1 MHTSINCA
9 SALAAVLDAIFWSK
23 RTVKKLESAS
33 FPNTC
38 SDTATDS
45 DEDIDAIFW
54 SKHAV
59 KNMECDSW
67 PHTCSD
73 TATDDDEDVESVVF
87 EETLIDKLGLPK
99 SAASADAYD
108 GDNQSMST
116 PTTMSPPSSEPGT
129 PRQLSPL
136 DWERSNHTPRA
147 PASRAAARASS
158 APCGIRCRRMV
169 TSETRTEIFV
179 NGIVIGPIPVV

>member
-9 SALAAVLDAIFWSK
+9 SALAAVLDAILWSK
-23 RTVKKLESAS
+23 RTVKNIESTS
-33 FPNTC
+33 FQNTC
-38 SDTATDS
+38 SDTATDN
-45 DEDIDAIFW
+45 EDVDAIFL

-67 PHTCSD
+67 PSTCSD
-73 TATDDDEDVESVVF
+73 TATDNDEDVESVVF
-87 EETLIDKLGLPK
+87 EEILIDKLWLPR
-99 SAASADAYD
+99 SAALS
-108 GDNQSMST
+108 S

-147 PASRAAARASS
+147 PASRATARAAS
-158 APCGIRCRRMV
+158 APCGIRCRRIV
-169 TSETRTEIFV
+169 ISETHTEILV